1 MHTFKNKICPYCQ
14 SKIKDDLDM
23 TVCSLCG
30 TPHHKECY
38 EENGGCTTY
47 GCKNNPSTVKPD
59 TINPNAVDVG
69 SLTLPAARV
78 LVTQTKLIQC
88 PECKKE
94 VEENS
99 HYCKHCGYNLIENK
113 YDDDREDRSGE
124 VKEDFNDEF
133 KRRYE
138 EKKKSSQ
145 KHFIITAGGI
155 IFLFLFA
162 ITLIYFAYSKISDY
176 YNSDERKIEA
186 VVFDWKD
193 AWEEKNINAYKS
205 FMLAADYEYYGK
217 DGKSINYNDRITRIK
232 WTFDNYKYIKLN
244 FSDFKIYKDSTL
256 TNDLKVTFKQS
267 YISDKYEESG
277 MKTLR
282 LYKGKETGDEWK
294 IYREI
299 MD

>member
-47 GCKNNPSTVKPD
+47 GCKNNPGTVKSEVNQD
-59 TINPNAVDVG
+59 AVDVG
-69 SLTLPAARV
+69 SLTLSAARV
-78 LVTQTKLIQC
+78 LVSQTILTQC

-94 VEENS
+94 IEENS
-99 HYCKHCGYNLIENK
+99 RYCKHCGYNLIDK
-113 YDDDREDRSGE
+113 VYDDEKEE

-138 EKKKSSQ
+138 EKKKSSR
-145 KHFIITAGGI
+145 KNFLITAGGI
-155 IFLFLFA
+155 IFLFLFV
-162 ITLIYFAYSKISDY
+162 ITLIYFSYTKIFDY

-186 VVFDWKD
+186 VVNDWKD
-193 AWEEKNINAYKS
+193 AWEEKNIDSYKS
-205 FMLAADYEYYGK
+205 YMLPADYEYYGK
-217 DGKSINYNDRITRIK
+217 DGKSINFNDRMTRIK

-244 FSDFKIYKDSTL
+244 FSEFKIYKDSTSA
-256 TNDLKVTFKQS
+256 NDLKVTFKQS

-282 LYKGKETGDEWK
+282 LYKGKETGNEWK